1 MEALGSAASVI
12 AAIQITG
19 SVIKICWGYIGEAK
33 DAKEDI
39 QYLLKVVED
48 FQVVLE
54 KLHCLLDGQN
64 GQKLPVTQVLGHT
77 ISECQWEL
85 EKLGEKLDAGRPKEK
100 NDENRK
106 RGKIIRYFGWRSIK
120 WPLER
125 KEVEKIVSR
134 IERYKRVFLAAL
146 QLDLVDV
153 TVRIDQKVDLAK
165 LLTVDEAMFGS
176 YMDQHEDECLEQ
188 TRTELLH
195 DILAWSADINSKYI
209 FWLNGVAGTGKSTI
223 ARTVARLL
231 KEKNRLGASF
241 FFKRGE
247 ADRGNATR
255 FFTTIVK
262 QLVGQFPPLGPL
274 VAKAV
279 EDDPAIG
286 KKSLREQF
294 RALLLDPLSQLQR
307 GDRGFPL
314 LVIIIDALD
323 ECEEEQDIR
332 TILRLLPSIK
342 SSGPVH
348 LRLFITSRPELPIRL
363 GFKQVHVDDYQDT
376 VLHEIP
382 EDIIAH
388 DLMVYFKSRL
398 CAIREERTLPD
409 GWPGEDITR
418 TLVRMAI
425 PLFIFAATICR
436 FIGDLKWG
444 PEERLEIILQ
454 TELKNDMTPLELTY
468 APILNNLLSGAS
480 PCDSEQLVD
489 EFQKIVG
496 VIIILASPLSI
507 LSLGQLLE
515 IPTQK
520 IERRLEFFHSVLNVP
535 RNANQPVRLFHLSF
549 RDFLLDPRR
558 KNNVFWV
565 NGKERHGKVAVQCL
579 TLMRRLLRKN
589 ICNLPHVGALR
600 DEIDDQTRHD
610 CLPMELQYACRYWIY
625 HLQEGDIRD
634 EEGVQSF
641 LTEHLLHWLEALS
654 ILGHVSESISG
665 LGFLQSIT
673 EDDSELSAFLHDA
686 KRFVLNCISVIDS
699 APLQLYCSALVFAP
713 EKSRIRHMFDDNI
726 PSWMRRLPKVDTS
739 WSAAQQTL
747 EPHDRHVF
755 AVAFSPNGKLV
766 ASASQKTIKLWDA
779 TSGLGQQTFEIHND
793 RGGTG
798 KGVAFSPDGKLVTST
813 SYKIVILWDTISGL
827 IQQTFEGH
835 NNWVNTVAFS
845 PNGKLIVSAS
855 DETIIIWDVT
865 SGLTRQTL
873 KGHDS
878 YVNKVAF
885 SPDGKLIASATHE
898 TIKLWDASSG
908 LIQHTIEGHYN
919 MKGLAFSPDSKLV
932 ASGFGKAVEL
942 RDATSGL
949 IWQTLEGH
957 NDPVATVAF
966 SPDGKFIASASDHGI
981 IKLWDAT
988 SGLILRTLE
997 GHIDGVTAVA
1007 FSPNSKLIASASLD
1021 YTIKLWNTTSLL
1033 IQQTFERHNDEVCAV
1048 TFSPN
1053 DKIVAS
1059 ASFDDTIK
1067 LWDATSSLV
1076 PHTFEGR
1083 CNPITGVQIA
1093 AFSPDSKLIASVSP
1107 GSTTIKLW
1115 DITSGLVQQT
1125 FEGHDGSVNSM
1136 AFSPNGKLF
1145 ALTSDKTVTLWDTT
1159 SGLIYQPFGIYND
1172 PINMV
1177 EGVAFSPNTKLIAL
1191 ASSDKKVKLWDI
1203 TLGLIQQTLR
1213 GHTKTVNAVAFSL
1226 DGKLLAS
1233 ASYDGTVKL
1242 WDITSGLVQLTL
1254 DFDTIISS
1262 IRFSP
1267 QTGFLET
1274 DRGIFDIGS
1283 VDTDYGPQHEYRSGI
1298 SLERR
1303 WVNLKGIPSLWL
1315 PPEYRASSSCIAS
1328 STGTL
1333 VLGHPSGRVSFM
1345 AFDLDCL

>member
-1 MEALGSAASVI
+1 MEALGSASSVI
-12 AAIQITG
+12 AVIQITG
-19 SVIKICWGYIGEAK
+19 SLIKICWGYIGEAK
-33 DAKEDI
+33 DAKKDI
-39 QYLLKVVED
+39 QYLVKVVED
-48 FQVVLE
+48 FQTVLE
-54 KLHCLLDGQN
+54 KLRSLLDGQN
-64 GQKLPVTQVLGHT
+64 GQKLHVTQVLSRT
-77 ISECQWEL
+77 IAECQWEL

-106 RGKIIRYFGWRSIK
+106 RDKVIRYLGWRSIK

-209 FWLNGVAGTGKSTI
+209 FWLNGMAGTGKSTI

-247 ADRGNATR
+247 ADRGNASR

-262 QLVGQFPPLGPL
+262 QLVGQFPPLGPP

-294 RALLLDPLSQLQR
+294 HALLLDPLSRLQR
-307 GDRGFPL
+307 GDRGLPL

-332 TILRLLPSIK
+332 TILHLLPSIK

-348 LRLFITSRPELPIRL
+348 LRVFITSRPELPIRL
-363 GFKQVHVDDYQDT
+363 GFKQVHADDYQDT

-382 EDIIAH
+382 EDVIAH

-398 CAIREERTLPD
+398 SAIREERTLPD

-444 PEERLEIILQ
+444 PQERLEIILQ

-468 APILNNLLSGAS
+468 APILNNLLSGAT

-535 RNANQPVRLFHLSF
+535 GNANQPVRLFHLSF

-558 KNNVFWV
+558 NDNVFWV
-565 NGKERHGKVAVQCL
+565 NGKEKHGKVAVQCL

-589 ICNLPHVGALR
+589 ICDLPHAGALR
-600 DEIDDQTRHD
+600 DEVDDQTRHD

-625 HLQEGDIRD
+625 HLQESGIRD
-634 EEGVQSF
+634 EEVVQSF
-641 LTEHLLHWLEALS
+641 LTEHLLHWLEVLS

-686 KRFVLNCISVIDS
+686 KRFISYCISVIDS

-713 EKSRIRHMFDDNI
+713 EKSRIRCMFDDNI
-726 PSWMRRLPKVDTS
+726 PNWIRRLPKVDTS

-747 EPHDRHVF
+747 EHYDVL
-755 AVAFSPNGKLV
+755 AVAFSPNGKVV
-766 ASASQKTIKLWDA
+766 ASASGNTIKLWDA
-779 TSGLGQQTFEIHND
+779 TSGLIQQTFEICHHPED
-793 RGGTG
+793 ELKR
-798 KGVAFSPDGKLVTST
+798 VVFSPDGKLLASGSHKTVT
-813 SYKIVILWDTISGL
+813 LWDATSGL

-835 NNWVNTVAFS
+835 NDWVRKIAFS
-845 PNGKLIVSAS
+845 PNGKLVISAS
-855 DETIIIWDVT
+855 DKIINIWDVT
-865 SGLTRQTL
+865 SGLIQQTL
-873 KGHDS
+873 KGHDHC
-878 YVNKVAF
+878 VREVAF
-885 SPDGKLIASATHE
+885 SPDGKLIASRTQ
-898 TIKLWDASSG
+898 TVIKLWDSSSG
-908 LIQHTIEGHYN
+908 LIQHTIKDHDVSMG
-919 MKGLAFSPDSKLV
+919 GLAFSSDSELV
-932 ASGFGKAVEL
+932 ASASATGIITL
-942 RDATSGL
+942 WDATSGL
-949 IWQTLEGH
+949 IWQTLKGH
-957 NDPVATVAF
+957 NHVVTTVAF
-966 SPDGKFIASASDHGI
+966 SPDGKFIASASSDGT

-997 GHIDGVTAVA
+997 GHIQSVFAIA
-1007 FSPNSKLIASASLD
+1007 FSPNSKLIASASWD
-1021 YTIKLWNTTSLL
+1021 NTIKLWNTTSVL
-1033 IQQTFERHNDEVCAV
+1033 IQQTFERHSTAV
-1048 TFSPN
+1048 DAVAFSPN
-1053 DKIVAS
+1053 DKLVA

-1067 LWDATSSLV
+1067 LWDVTSGLV
-1076 PHTFEGR
+1076 QQTFTGR
-1083 CNPITGVQIA
+1083 RNRLGGLLI

-1125 FEGHDGSVNSM
+1125 FEGHDGSVISM
-1136 AFSPNGKLF
+1136 AFSPNDKLF

-1159 SGLIYQPFGIYND
+1159 SGLIYQTFAISYGSENE
-1172 PINMV
+1172 V
-1177 EGVAFSPNTKLIAL
+1177 RGVAFSPHTKLIAL
-1191 ASSDKKVKLWDI
+1191 ASSDKTVKLVDI
-1203 TLGLIQQTLR
+1203 TSGLIKQTLR
-1213 GHTKTVNAVAFSL
+1213 GHTGTVNAVAFSL

-1233 ASYDGTVKL
+1233 ASYDATVKL
-1242 WDITSGLVQLTL
+1242 WDITSGLVRLTL
-1254 DFDTIISS
+1254 GFDTIIRN

-1267 QTGFLET
+1267 QNGYLET
-1274 DRGIFDIGS
+1274 DRGIFNIGS
-1283 VDTDYGPQHEYRSGI
+1283 VDIGHGPQHEYRSEI
-1298 SLERR
+1298 SLEGR
-1303 WVNLKGIPSLWL
+1303 WVSLKGTPSLWL
-1315 PPEYRASSSCIAS
+1315 PPEYRPSSSCIAG

-1333 VLGHPSGRVSFM
+1333 VLGHLSGRVSFM
-1345 AFDLDCL
+1345 GFDLDCL